1 MGKQKKSILKKIAE
15 NKRKK
20 SQKRKSQLRSKMP
33 QKNLSQIPLESIKSS
48 KLSEAVLEYAE
59 PLLNHANQG
68 KEEENAI
75 KISILFWNAS
85 LLPKDEALQS
95 IEPIVNMAN
104 GNPNIES
111 KFYDMFEMMYNRKQS
126 SYESD
131 KRFIVNYSL
140 EKNNDGYYLQVAST
154 QFDNPPNK
162 ST

>member
-1 MGKQKKSILKKIAE
+1 VGKQKKSILKKIAE